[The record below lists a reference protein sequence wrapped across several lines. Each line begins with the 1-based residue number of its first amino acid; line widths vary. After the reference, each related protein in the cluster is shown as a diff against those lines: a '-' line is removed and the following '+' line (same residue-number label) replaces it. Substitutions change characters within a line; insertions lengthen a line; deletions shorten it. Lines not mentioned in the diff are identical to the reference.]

1 MIQLKDWLNSINLSK
16 KNLMDE
22 DHSIEAKYPPYI
34 INRCMSGHLDAIMF
48 ANEMNIN
55 NHLDKRLQYDFYLNT
70 LRSKKRYS
78 PWLRKE
84 DVENLDLVKSYY
96 GYSNDKAR
104 QALKLLSDDQLKTI
118 KSKLDTGGL
127 R

>member
-1 MIQLKDWLNSINLSK
+1 
-16 KNLMDE
+16 
-22 DHSIEAKYPPYI
+22 
-34 INRCMSGHLDAIMF
+34 MSGHLDAIMF

-104 QALKLLSDDQLKTI
+104 QALKLLSNDQLKTI